1 MSSTSLGEIGM
12 TSGSL
17 ISQLDRVL
25 QHVEQISL
33 RLSKVENLLD
43 GQSTGVLLAGVVE
56 SVSQARGAL
65 ANDLNAAEN
74 NLSAHISSVAGQFQS
89 ISVAHTDLSLALG
102 RVANEV
108 NAIHNLIAHLTQTQ
122 QTLLV
127 RLDKFEQAAAS
138 DRERDNAQALLAA
151 RSVSALLKQRSQT
164 DETYQQVVV
173 PPLPARSLTD
183 QLARLEKM
191 APMNFAAWQSLYEAG
206 IAEGRRSPVGNLSHE
221 GHQGADYFRMFIN
234 IHAKGALLDVGCGPL
249 EMPNYLADYPLQL
262 LAGMDPQLPFSPHPF
277 PFAQAFAEEI
287 PWPDQSFATVVIAT
301 SLDHV
306 FLLDVALAQ
315 IKRVLTPRGRLLI
328 WTGMLQQSPSYDPI
342 GEKITPPD
350 PFHLFHP
357 GRNWF
362 YDLFREDYRVIEI
375 MPTVAGAEFV
385 ALERV

>member
-33 RLSKVENLLD
+33 RLAKVENLLD

-151 RSVSALLKQRSQT
+151 RSVSALLKRRSQT

-206 IAEGRRSPVGNLSHE
+206 IAEDRKS
-221 GHQGADYFRMFIN
+221 
-234 IHAKGALLDVGCGPL
+234 
-249 EMPNYLADYPLQL
+249 
-262 LAGMDPQLPFSPHPF
+262 
-277 PFAQAFAEEI
+277 
-287 PWPDQSFATVVIAT
+287 VV
-301 SLDHV
+301 
-306 FLLDVALAQ
+306 
-315 IKRVLTPRGRLLI
+315 
-328 WTGMLQQSPSYDPI
+328 
-342 GEKITPPD
+342 
-350 PFHLFHP
+350 
-357 GRNWF
+357 
-362 YDLFREDYRVIEI
+362 
-375 MPTVAGAEFV
+375 
-385 ALERV
+385 